1 MSFNPTQNAK
11 SLVTTVT
18 SNLPKALNSITNP
31 SELISAIRK
40 VAVPLGGNLITEALV
55 EFAGPENS
63 DDWRVRLSIPYNFF
77 MGSAVFAPLVDAG
90 GFIFPYTPT
99 ISIRGTANYSND
111 AITHQNYNM
120 VSYQSSTPN
129 EITITGDFN
138 VEDATQAQYWIAAV
152 HFLRSVTK
160 MYTGSTSQAGS
171 PPPILSLNG
180 YGDFVFKKIP
190 VVVTNFLVDFGKDC
204 DYISTSPQRG
214 FNLSGDLAP
223 TAATILSGGIGA
235 NLGSDLLTTGIN
247 ALLGG
252 GDSHVPTKS
261 TITVTLLPTYSREA
275 VRQFSLQT
283 FVNGGYVRGGFI

>member
-1 MSFNPTQNAK
+1 MSLNPIQDAQQ
-11 SLVTTVT
+11 LIGDVT

-31 SELISAIRK
+31 SELISSLRK
-40 VAVPLGGNLITEALV
+40 IAVPLGGNIITEALV

-63 DDWRVRLSIPYNFF
+63 DDWRVRLSIPFNFF
-77 MGSAVFAPLVDAG
+77 MSSAVFSPLVDAG

-111 AITHQNYNM
+111 AITHQNFNM
-120 VSYQSSTPN
+120 VSYQSSSPN

-138 VEDATQAQYWIAAV
+138 VEDSAQARYWIAAV

-160 MYTGSTSQAGS
+160 MYTGNTAQQGS

-180 YGDFVFKKIP
+180 YGDYVFKKVP
-190 VVVTNFLVDFGKDC
+190 VVVTNFAVEFGKDC
-204 DYISTSPQRG
+204 DYISTSPDRG
-214 FNLSGDLAP
+214 LAFNGLSGVVAGGLGGVVGPNLS
-223 TAATILSGGIGA
+223 
-235 NLGSDLLTTGIN
+235 SDLLTTGIN
-247 ALLGG
+247 AFLGG

-261 TITVTLLPTYSREA
+261 TISVTLLPTYSRES
-275 VRQFSLQT
+275 VREFSLQT

>member
-1 MSFNPTQNAK
+1 MSFNPIQDAT
-11 SLVTTVT
+11 SLVKSVA

-31 SELISAIRK
+31 SELISAVRK
-40 VAVPLGGNLITEALV
+40 VAVPLGGNIITEALV
-55 EFAGPENS
+55 EFIGPENS
-63 DDWRVRLSIPYNFF
+63 DDWRVRLSIPFNFF

-99 ISIRGTANYSND
+99 ISIRGQANYSND

-120 VSYQSSTPN
+120 VSYQNSSPN
-129 EITITGDFN
+129 EITISGDFN

-180 YGDFVFKKIP
+180 YGDYVFKKIP
-190 VVVTNFLVDFGKDC
+190 VVVTNFSVDFGKDC
-204 DYISTSPQRG
+204 DYISTSPERG
-214 FNLSGDLAP
+214 LN
-223 TAATILSGGIGA
+223 LSGGIAPGA
-235 NLGSDLLTTGIN
+235 GIIDNLNADLNATVLATGIN

-261 TITVTLLPTYSREA
+261 TISVTLLPTYSREA